1 MRNIAFLMLMGLV
14 AAQNFSFEDERSHP
28 PIPKKEFNLLSHELP
43 IVSGINNTGIIHV
56 EFEVDENGHVND
68 AVILDTFNTAFNDI
82 VLDKIKETAY
92 HPARQN
98 GRPVRVRYKL
108 PIKISD

>member
-1 MRNIAFLMLMGLV
+1 MRNMAFLMLMGLV

-43 IVSGINNTGIIHV
+43 IVSGINATGIIHV

-68 AVILDTFNTAFNDI
+68 AVILDTFNTAYNDI
-82 VLDKIKETAY
+82 VLDKIKDTAY

>member
-1 MRNIAFLMLMGLV
+1 MRNMAFLMLMGLV

-43 IVSGINNTGIIHV
+43 IVSGINATGIIHV

-68 AVILDTFNTAFNDI
+68 AVILDTFNTAYNDI
-82 VLDKIKETAY
+82 VLDKIKDTAY

-108 PIKISD
+108 TIKISD

>member
-1 MRNIAFLMLMGLV
+1 MRNMAFLMLMGLV
-14 AAQNFSFEDERSHP
+14 AAQNFLFEDERSHP

-43 IVSGINNTGIIHV
+43 IVSGINATGIIHV

-68 AVILDTFNTAFNDI
+68 AVILDTFNTAYNDI
-82 VLDKIKETAY
+82 VLDKIKDTAY

>member
-43 IVSGINNTGIIHV
+43 IVSGFNDTGIIHD

-82 VLDKIKETAY
+82 VLDKIKDTAY

>member
-1 MRNIAFLMLMGLV
+1 MRNMAFLMLMGLV

-43 IVSGINNTGIIHV
+43 IVSGINATGIIHV

-82 VLDKIKETAY
+82 VLDKIKDTAY

>member
-1 MRNIAFLMLMGLV
+1 MRIPAFLMLMGLV
-14 AAQNFSFEDERSHP
+14 TAQDFSFEDEGSHP
-28 PIPKKEFNLLSHELP
+28 PIPKKQFNLNSHELP
-43 IVSGINNTGIIHV
+43 FVNHMNATGIIHV

-68 AVILDTFNTAFNDI
+68 AVISDTFNTAYNDI
-82 VLDKIKETAY
+82 VLNKINETAY

-108 PIKISD
+108 PIKIKD

>member
-43 IVSGINNTGIIHV
+43 IVNGFNATGIIHV

-68 AVILDTFNTAFNDI
+68 AVILDTFNTAYNDV
-82 VLDKIKETAY
+82 VLDKIKDTAY

>member
-43 IVSGINNTGIIHV
+43 IVSGINSTGIIHV

-68 AVILDTFNTAFNDI
+68 AVILDTFNTAYNDI
-82 VLDKIKETAY
+82 VLNKIKDTAY